1 MVQNIEITLASEV
14 HRAYI
19 PEIEQ
24 AIYQA
29 SLQKGTG
36 IAVRSTE
43 YLLDKIM
50 EGKAVI
56 ALGNESLWAGFCYIE
71 SWGHNKF
78 VANSGLIVSSAFR
91 GAGLASEIKKRA
103 LELSAQLF
111 PGAQLFGLTTSL
123 AVMKINSGLGY
134 QPVTF
139 SELTDDDEFWKGCE
153 TCPYYDILVRTKRD
167 DCLCTAM
174 VMDPK
179 KKNKVNGEAAASG
192 IKVKINH
199 IENPRREAEEH
210 YYNPTYQGLIEIGVE
225 PHYLT
230 KEIIAEMFK
239 VVERYKDNIREDVI
253 FKGVKW

>member
-1 MVQNIEITLASEV
+1 MVQNIEITIASEE
-14 HRAYI
+14 HLAYI

-24 AIYQA
+24 AIYKA

-43 YLLDKIM
+43 YLLAKIK

-56 ALGNESLWAGFCYIE
+56 ALGNEGLWAGFCYIE

-139 SELTDDDEFWKGCE
+139 SELTNDDEFWKGCE

-179 KKNKVNGEAAASG
+179 KKNKVNGEAQASG
-192 IKVKINH
+192 IKVNINH
-199 IENPRREAEEH
+199 
-210 YYNPTYQGLIEIGVE
+210 T
-225 PHYLT
+225 
-230 KEIIAEMFK
+230 
-239 VVERYKDNIREDVI
+239 
-253 FKGVKW
+253 